1 MGVLRR
7 LYRGETNYNFIGHR
21 KWWYIASALLILV
34 CIGSMAIRGFHWGVE
49 FAGGTQFIAPVQ
61 AGVTVEEVRAEI
73 EDAGVTVTS
82 VQTVGQNAN
91 FLIRTP
97 NLDEE
102 QRQAAI
108 DAIID
113 AGNVAEN
120 QIAVSDVSSSWG
132 RAVSE
137 RALLGL
143 AVFLVLVA
151 AYLWIRFERAMA
163 ISAIGALI
171 HDLVLTAGIY
181 SLIGFEVSPATVIG
195 LLTILGFSLYDTVVV
210 FDKVQENTRGLLGS
224 TRYTYPEAANLAV
237 NQTLMRS
244 INTSLIALLPVAG
257 LLFVG
262 AGLLGV
268 GTLKDLA
275 LVLFVGLAT
284 GAYSSMFLAT
294 PWLVDIKMLDT
305 RYKLHAQRVAARRAG
320 IDPREA
326 RKAAAK
332 KGAPSLKKP
341 AREVEEDLDEVDEVE
356 EDEVPRAKKAT
367 KAMAGSG
374 TRTGGG
380 ARTGS
385 GGGGARSGGGGGGSR
400 QTPRKRQS
408 GKRR

>member
-21 KWWYIASALLILV
+21 KWWYIASALLVLV
-34 CIGSMAIRGFHWGVE
+34 CVGSMVFRGFHWGVE

-61 AGVTVEEVRAEI
+61 PGVSVEDVRAEI

-102 QRQAAI
+102 QREAAVN
-108 DAIID
+108 AIID
-113 AGNVAEN
+113 AGNVTES

-143 AVFLVLVA
+143 GVFLVLVA

-163 ISAIGALI
+163 IAAIGALI

-294 PWLVDIKMLDT
+294 PWLVDVKMLDT

-341 AREVEEDLDEVDEVE
+341 AREVDEDLDEVDEVE
-356 EDEVPRAKKAT
+356 EDEAPRAKKAT

-374 TRTGGG
+374 SG
-380 ARTGS
+380 ARSGS
-385 GGGGARSGGGGGGSR
+385 GGGGSRPGGGASR

>member
-21 KWWYIASALLILV
+21 KWWYIASAVLILV
-34 CIGSMAIRGFHWGVE
+34 CVGSMVFRGFHWGVE

-61 AGVTVEEVRAEI
+61 PGVSVEDVRAKI

-102 QRQAAI
+102 QREAAVN
-108 DAIID
+108 AIID
-113 AGNVAEN
+113 AANVTES
-120 QIAVSDVSSSWG
+120 QIAISDVSSSWG

-163 ISAIGALI
+163 IAAIGALI

-305 RYKLHAQRVAARRAG
+305 RYKLHAQPEAARLAG

-341 AREVEEDLDEVDEVE
+341 AREVDEDLDEVDEFD
-356 EDEVPRAKKAT
+356 DEAAPAKKAT

-374 TRTGGG
+374 SG
-380 ARTGS
+380 ARSGS
-385 GGGGARSGGGGGGSR
+385 GGGGSRPGGGASR

>member
-7 LYRGETNYNFIGHR
+7 LYRGETNYNFIGSR
-21 KWWYIASALLILV
+21 KWWYIASAVLILICV
-34 CIGSMAIRGFHWGVE
+34 GSMVFRGFHWGVE
-49 FAGGTQFIAPVQ
+49 FAGGTQFIAPTK
-61 AGVTVEEVRAEI
+61 AGVSVQDVRDEI
-73 EDAGVTVTS
+73 QDAGVTVTS

-91 FLIRTP
+91 YLIRTP
-97 NLDEE
+97 KLEDEE
-102 QRQAAI
+102 RASAVEAI
-108 DAIID
+108 RDIT
-113 AGNVAEN
+113 GLNRE
-120 QIAVSDVSSSWG
+120 QIAVSEVSSSWG
-132 RAVSE
+132 RAVSD

-163 ISAIGALI
+163 IAAIGALI

-181 SLIGFEVSPATVIG
+181 SLVGFEVSPATVIG

-244 INTSLIALLPVAG
+244 INTSVIALLPVAG

-294 PWLVDIKMLDT
+294 PWLVDIKMVDP
-305 RYKLHAQRVAARRAG
+305 RFKLHAQRVAARRAG

-332 KGAPSLKKP
+332 KAGPSLKKP
-341 AREVEEDLDEVDEVE
+341 ARDVDEDLDEIDEVE
-356 EDEVPRAKKAT
+356 VEETATAKKAT
-367 KAMAGSG
+367 RAMAG
-374 TRTGGG
+374 TAPRAG
-380 ARTGS
+380 ARP
-385 GGGGARSGGGGGGSR
+385 GGGGARGGSS
-400 QTPRKRQS
+400 TPRKRQS

>member
-21 KWWYIASALLILV
+21 KWWYIASAVLILV
-34 CIGSMAIRGFHWGVE
+34 CVGSMVFRGFHWGVE

-61 AGVTVEEVRAEI
+61 PGVSVEDVRAKI

-102 QRQAAI
+102 QREAAVN
-108 DAIID
+108 AIID
-113 AGNVAEN
+113 AANVTES
-120 QIAVSDVSSSWG
+120 QIAISDVSSSWG

-163 ISAIGALI
+163 IAAIGALI

-341 AREVEEDLDEVDEVE
+341 AREVDEDLDEVDEVD
-356 EDEVPRAKKAT
+356 DEAPPAKKAT

-374 TRTGGG
+374 SG
-380 ARTGS
+380 ARSGS
-385 GGGGARSGGGGGGSR
+385 GGGGSRPGGGASR

>member
-1 MGVLRR
+1 MSALRR
-7 LYRGETNYNFIGHR
+7 LYRGETNINFIGSR
-21 KWWYIASALLILV
+21 KKWYIASAVIVLV
-34 CIGSMAIRGFHWGVE
+34 CIGSMVFRGFHWGVE

-61 AGVTVEEVRAEI
+61 AGTSEQGVSDAI
-73 EDAGVTVTS
+73 QNAGVTVTS
-82 VQTVGQNAN
+82 IQTVGKAGNAPN
-91 FLIRTP
+91 YLIRTP
-97 NLDEE
+97 KLSNEE
-102 QRQAAI
+102 RDAALAAVVRSAKVNE
-108 DAIID
+108 DQ
-113 AGNVAEN
+113 V
-120 QIAVSDVSSSWG
+120 AVSEVSSSWG

-137 RALLGL
+137 RALMGL
-143 AVFLVLVA
+143 AVFIVLVA
-151 AYLWIRFERAMA
+151 GYLWIRFERAMA
-163 ISAIGALI
+163 IAAIAALV
-171 HDLVLTAGIY
+171 HDLLLTAGIY
-181 SLIGFEVSPATVIG
+181 SLSGFEVSPATVIG

-262 AGLLGV
+262 AGVLGV

-326 RKAAAK
+326 RKAARKAGAK
-332 KGAPSLKKP
+332 ASLTKK
-341 AREVEEDLDEVDEVE
+341 AADDVDDEVDEDVE
-356 EDEVPRAKKAT
+356 DDAPPAKAPAKAGRALAGTSGSAPRP
-367 KAMAGSG
+367 G
-374 TRTGGG
+374 TRPGGG
-380 ARTGS
+380 
-385 GGGGARSGGGGGGSR
+385 RS
-400 QTPRKRQS
+400 TPRKRQG

>member
-1 MGVLRR
+1 MSVLSR
-7 LYRGETNYNFIGHR
+7 LYRGETNINFIGSRR
-21 KWWYIASALLILV
+21 KWYIASALLVLL
-34 CIGSMAIRGFHWGVE
+34 CAGSMAFKGFHWGVE

-61 AGVTVEEVRAEI
+61 AGTSEQGITDAI
-73 EDAGVTVTS
+73 QNAGVTVTS
-82 VQTVGQNAN
+82 IQTVGKAGNAPN
-91 FLIRTP
+91 YLVRTP
-97 NLDEE
+97 RLSDEE
-102 QRQAAI
+102 REAAL
-108 DAIID
+108 A
-113 AGNVAEN
+113 AVVRAAKVNEN
-120 QIAVSDVSSSWG
+120 QVAVSEVSSSWG

-151 AYLWIRFERAMA
+151 GYLWIRFERAMA
-163 ISAIGALI
+163 IAAIGALL

-181 SLIGFEVSPATVIG
+181 SLSGFEVSPATVIG

-262 AGLLGV
+262 AGVLGV

-294 PWLVDIKMLDT
+294 PWAVDIKMLDQ

-320 IDPREA
+320 VDPREA
-326 RKAAAK
+326 RKAAR
-332 KGAPSLKKP
+332 KGSKADLTKKP
-341 AREVEEDLDEVDEVE
+341 AADVADEVDDDEE
-356 EDEVPRAKKAT
+356 IEDETPAKAPAKAT
-367 KAMAGSG
+367 RAMAGSASSAP
-374 TRTGGG
+374 RPG
-380 ARTGS
+380 ARAAS
-385 GGGGARSGGGGGGSR
+385 SRS
-400 QTPRKRQS
+400 TPRKRQG

>member
-1 MGVLRR
+1 MSVLRR
-7 LYRGETNYNFIGHR
+7 LYRGETNINFIGSR
-21 KWWYIASALLILV
+21 KKWYIASTILVLV
-34 CIGSMAIRGFHWGVE
+34 CIGSMAFRGFHWGVE

-61 AGVTVEEVRAEI
+61 VGTSEQGVA
-73 EDAGVTVTS
+73 DAIRGVGVTVTS
-82 VQTVGQNAN
+82 SQTVGKAGSSPSY
-91 FLIRTP
+91 LVRTP
-97 NLDEE
+97 KLTNEE
-102 QRQAAI
+102 REAAL
-108 DAIID
+108 A
-113 AGNVAEN
+113 AVVRAAKVNEN
-120 QIAVSDVSSSWG
+120 EVAVSEVSSSWG

-143 AVFLVLVA
+143 GVFLVLVA
-151 AYLWIRFERAMA
+151 GYLWIRFERAMA
-163 ISAIGALI
+163 IAAIGALA

-181 SLIGFEVSPATVIG
+181 SLVGFEVSPATVIG

-262 AGLLGV
+262 AGVLGV

-294 PWLVDIKMLDT
+294 PWLVDIKMLDQ

-320 IDPREA
+320 VDPREA
-326 RKAAAK
+326 RKAAR
-332 KGAPSLKKP
+332 KGSKADLTKKP
-341 AREVEEDLDEVDEVE
+341 VDEVDEVDDDVDSD
-356 EDEVPRAKKAT
+356 DEAPAKAPAKAT
-367 KAMAGSG
+367 KAARAMAGS
-374 TRTGGG
+374 TSSAPRP
-380 ARTGS
+380 
-385 GGGGARSGGGGGGSR
+385 GARSGSSR
-400 QTPRKRQS
+400 STPRKRQ

>member
-7 LYRGETNYNFIGHR
+7 LYRGETNFNFIGSR
-21 KWWYIASALLILV
+21 KWWYLASTVLILICV
-34 CIGSMAIRGFHWGVE
+34 ASMVFRGFHWGVE
-49 FAGGTQFIAPVQ
+49 FAGGTQFIAPTK
-61 AGVTVEEVRAEI
+61 AGVSIQEVQREI
-73 EDAGVTVTS
+73 QDAGVTVTS

-91 FLIRTP
+91 YLVRTP
-97 NLDEE
+97 RLDDE
-102 QRQAAI
+102 QREAAVK
-108 DAIID
+108 AIMGIAD
-113 AGNVAEN
+113 LSEDK
-120 QIAVSDVSSSWG
+120 IAVSEVSSSWG
-132 RAVSE
+132 RAVSD

-143 AVFLVLVA
+143 GVFLVLVA

-163 ISAIGALI
+163 IAAIGALA
-171 HDLVLTAGIY
+171 HDLVLTAGAY
-181 SLIGFEVSPATVIG
+181 SLVGFEVSPATVIG

-210 FDKVQENTRGLLGS
+210 FDKVQENSRGLLGS

-244 INTSLIALLPVAG
+244 INTSLIALLPVGA
-257 LLFVG
+257 LLFIG
-262 AGLLGV
+262 AGVLGV

-294 PWLVDIKMLDT
+294 PWLVDVKMLDT

-326 RKAAAK
+326 RRAAR
-332 KGAPSLKKP
+332 KGAPTSLSKKP
-341 AREVEEDLDEVDEVE
+341 TGEVDEDDVDGVDEVDEAA
-356 EDEVPRAKKAT
+356 DATPPAK

-374 TRTGGG
+374 SRSG

-385 GGGGARSGGGGGGSR
+385 GGGARPGGARA
-400 QTPRKRQS
+400 TPRKRQS

>member
-1 MGVLRR
+1 MSALGR
-7 LYRGETNYNFIGHR
+7 LYRGDTNINFIGSR
-21 KWWYIASALLILV
+21 KKWYVASAIIVLV
-34 CIGSMAIRGFHWGVE
+34 CIGSMVFRGFHWGVE

-61 AGVTVEEVRAEI
+61 AGTSEQGVSDAI
-73 EDAGVTVTS
+73 QSAGVTVTS
-82 VQTVGQNAN
+82 IQTVGKAGNAPN
-91 FLIRTP
+91 YLIRTP
-97 NLDEE
+97 KLSNEE
-102 QRQAAI
+102 REAALAAVVRAAKVNE
-108 DAIID
+108 DQ
-113 AGNVAEN
+113 V
-120 QIAVSDVSSSWG
+120 AVSEVSSSWG

-137 RALLGL
+137 RALMGLG
-143 AVFLVLVA
+143 VFVVLVA

-163 ISAIGALI
+163 IAAIGALV
-171 HDLVLTAGIY
+171 HDLLLTAGIY
-181 SLIGFEVSPATVIG
+181 SLVGFEVSPATVIG

-210 FDKVQENTRGLLGS
+210 FDKVQENSRGLLGS
-224 TRYTYPEAANLAV
+224 TRYTYPESANLAV

-262 AGLLGV
+262 AGILGV

-326 RKAAAK
+326 RKAARKAGGKADLTK
-332 KGAPSLKKP
+332 KA
-341 AREVEEDLDEVDEVE
+341 ADVDDEVDADV
-356 EDEVPRAKKAT
+356 DDDAPPAKAPAKAGRAL
-367 KAMAGSG
+367 AGSSSSAPRPG
-374 TRTGGG
+374 SRP
-380 ARTGS
+380 GS
-385 GGGGARSGGGGGGSR
+385 GRS
-400 QTPRKRQS
+400 TPRKRQG